1 VIVQSGAGSTST
13 AAVAGGASG
22 AVTIRSQAGG
32 AKADTGIANGGAAG
46 AVAITGGAG
55 GATASD
61 DGGSIG
67 GAGATITLT
76 AGAGGNGT
84 GAASDGGNA
93 GDVVLVP
100 GAGGTTAGGLAGKPG
115 AIIHRSTQNYFK
127 CPTPT
132 ALADTAPT
140 LTAAQMLSGIITGAP
155 TTARSWT
162 LPTGT
167 EMDAGVSAAMAA
179 DDAFELNII
188 NLSAG
193 ADDII
198 TLVAG
203 ASFTIVG
210 KLTIEATD
218 ALTNDSRGRFFIRKT
233 AANTFVLYR
242 VA

>member
-1 VIVQSGAGSTST
+1 MSG
-13 AAVAGGASG
+13 
-22 AVTIRSQAGG
+22 AGG
-32 AKADTGIANGGAAG
+32 AKTGTGTAVGGAAG
-46 AVAITGGAG
+46 AVTITGGVG
-55 GATASD
+55 GATANAAASA
-61 DGGSIG
+61 G
-67 GAGATITLT
+67 GAGSSITAT
-76 AGAGGNGT
+76 AGAGGAASAGT
-84 GAASDGGNA
+84 GAGGA
-93 GDVVLVP
+93 GGDIVLVP
-100 GAGGTTAGGLAGKPG
+100 GAGGTSAGGLAGKPG
-115 AIIHRSTQNYFK
+115 AIIHRSIHNYFK

-132 ALADTAPT
+132 ALGDTAPT

-155 TTARSWT
+155 TTGRSWT

-188 NLSAG
+188 NLSSG

-203 ASFTIVG
+203 SGFTIVG
-210 KLTIEATD
+210 KLTLEAAD
-218 ALTNDSRGRFFIRKT
+218 ALTNDMRGRFIVRKT